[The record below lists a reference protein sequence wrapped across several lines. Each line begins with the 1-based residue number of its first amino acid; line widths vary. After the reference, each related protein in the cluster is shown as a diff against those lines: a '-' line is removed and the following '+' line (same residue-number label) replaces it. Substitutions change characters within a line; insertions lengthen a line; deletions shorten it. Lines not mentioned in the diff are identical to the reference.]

1 MGSSKK
7 PTLNKIKSDDQQIS
21 QTSGISAVAVQAVER
36 VLENYFDKTLEKPPA
51 KRKFIGI
58 STATGA
64 ILNVDE
70 TLREIE
76 ASEKKKKEKIQAQE
90 QRRKEREAKSKPQ
103 RKLAMIENA

>member
-1 MGSSKK
+1 M
-7 PTLNKIKSDDQQIS
+7 
-21 QTSGISAVAVQAVER
+21 AVQAVER
-36 VLENYFDKTLEKPPA
+36 VLENYFDKQLEKPATAPA

-64 ILNVDE
+64 ILNADE

-103 RKLAMIENA
+103 RTLAMIENV